1 MSNIYL
7 GIAVNAKK
15 VMIKKLQQWLKQ
27 IPIQAYDPLNDEDEN
42 HHGNNSNNGK
52 TSPQKTM
59 SSVKDNDLEFL
70 FHQLLQGV
78 ANGWQEN
85 RIEQFFE
92 KLTPRIT
99 VEIWLDWLQRY
110 RNQLMASPAPH
121 YHFAARMIILG
132 EVTASLPFLRP
143 VGDLAYEIGTELLNR
158 RENNPIVESLRSRLN
173 TENETETENELTE
186 SASSLGDVLS
196 LLQNNPEFAENTA
209 KELGINTV
217 DPGMI
222 MEKIVQETELESSH
236 FQESVSPETV
246 NDLFNLGLEKA
257 ELGDL
262 EEAIAFWDQ
271 VLSVDEQF
279 IQAWHNR
286 GSALAYLNRFEEA
299 IHSFD
304 RAIAINV
311 NDYHSW
317 NNRGNA
323 LYSLGKWKEAI
334 ISWDRVLGVQPNFLS
349 ALYHKGLA
357 LEKLDLIADAVACYE
372 KCISIDR
379 HHSLSQKALDRCQ
392 NLKGR

>member
-1 MSNIYL
+1 
-7 GIAVNAKK
+7 
-15 VMIKKLQQWLKQ
+15 MIKKLQQWLKQ
-27 IPIQAYDPLNDEDEN
+27 IPIQAYDPLHDEDDN
-42 HHGNNSNNGK
+42 HHENSDNDK
-52 TSPQKTM
+52 KV
-59 SSVKDNDLEFL
+59 SSSIKDNDLEFL

-85 RIEQFFE
+85 RIEQFFQ

-99 VEIWLDWLQRY
+99 VEVWLNWLQRY

-121 YHFAARMIILG
+121 DHFAARMIILG

-143 VGDLAYEIGTELLNR
+143 IGDLAYEIGTELLNR
-158 RENNPIVESLRSRLN
+158 RQNNPIVDSLRSRL
-173 TENETETENELTE
+173 ETDNPLTE

-222 MEKIVQETELESSH
+222 MEKIVQQTELESSPIP
-236 FQESVSPETV
+236 ESLSAETI
-246 NDLFNLGLEKA
+246 DHLFNLGLEKA
-257 ELGDL
+257 QLGDL

-271 VLSVDEQF
+271 VLAVDEQF

-299 IHSFD
+299 IDSFD

-311 NDYHSW
+311 NDYLSW

-379 HHSLSQKALDRCQ
+379 DHSLSQKAFDRCH
-392 NLKGR
+392 NLKE

>member
-1 MSNIYL
+1 
-7 GIAVNAKK
+7 
-15 VMIKKLQQWLKQ
+15 MIKKLKQWLKQ
-27 IPIQAYDPLNDEDEN
+27 IPATIQAYDPLNDEDEN
-42 HHGNNSNNGK
+42 HHDNEGNGSNTK
-52 TSPQKTM
+52 TSSHK
-59 SSVKDNDLEFL
+59 SLGSVKDSDLEFL

-158 RENNPIVESLRSRLN
+158 RQNNPIVESLRSRLN
-173 TENETETENELTE
+173 QDTENDPDKDLELTE

-222 MEKIVQETELESSH
+222 MEKIVQETELESIP
-236 FQESVSPETV
+236 FKESPSPETI

-257 ELGDL
+257 ETGDL

-271 VLSVDEQF
+271 VLSVDRKF
-279 IQAWHNR
+279 TQAWHNR

-304 RAIAINV
+304 QAIAINV
-311 NDYHSW
+311 NDYYSW

-323 LYSLGKWKEAI
+323 LYSLGKWQEAI

-349 ALYHKGLA
+349 AWYHKGLA
-357 LEKLDLIADAVACYE
+357 SEKLNLTSDAIVCYQ
-372 KCISIDR
+372 KCLSIDPN
-379 HHSLSQKALDRCQ
+379 HTLSRNALTRI
-392 NLKGR
+392 NT

>member
-1 MSNIYL
+1 
-7 GIAVNAKK
+7 
-15 VMIKKLQQWLKQ
+15 MIKKLQQWLKQ

-42 HHGNNSNNGK
+42 HDGNNGK
-52 TSPQKTM
+52 TSSQKTM

-92 KLTPRIT
+92 KLTPKIT
-99 VEIWLDWLQRY
+99 VEIWLNWLQRY

-158 RENNPIVESLRSRLN
+158 RENNPIVESLRSRLH

-196 LLQNNPEFAENTA
+196 LLQSNPEFAENTA

-222 MEKIVQETELESSH
+222 MEKLVQETELESSH
-236 FQESVSPETV
+236 FPESLSPETID
-246 NDLFNLGLEKA
+246 DLFNLGLEKA

-271 VLSVDEQF
+271 VLSVDDQF

-299 IHSFD
+299 IHNFD
-304 RAIAINV
+304 QAIAINV

-357 LEKLDLIADAVACYE
+357 LEKLDLNADAIACYE
-372 KCISIDR
+372 KCISIDP
-379 HHSLSQKALDRCQ
+379 HHSLSEKAFDRCQ
-392 NLKGR
+392 NLKDR